1 MLIVLPMVPHQAAL
15 SQLFASL
22 RRLGRACGLSKC
34 ANSPKF
40 HVDPSG
46 QRHL

>member
-1 MLIVLPMVPHQAAL
+1 MIIVSPKFPHQAAL
-15 SQLFASL
+15 RQLFAGL
-22 RRLGRACGLSKC
+22 RPLGRACGLSKR

-46 QRHL
+46 QRHS